1 MGEKK
6 NNKIMCVLYLDPK
19 RQSKDPGGTPMYAVA
34 TEILVRC

>member
-19 RQSKDPGGTPMYAVA
+19 RQSKDPRGTPMYAVA